1 MYIVKQS
8 SERALRIR
16 PPKIKNETPLP
27 SRLGPEFPFKA
38 LAVGQSFYLQY
49 CENIPY
55 KFSLVKERINRYNKL
70 YAVYFVAIKHN
81 DAPKRLEIA
90 RIL

>member
-27 SRLGPEFPFKA
+27 SRIGSEFPFRNGPSRS
-38 LAVGQSFYLQY
+38 VVYLQY

-55 KFSLVKERINRYNKL
+55 KFSLVKNESIVIIST
-70 YAVYFVAIKHN
+70 YAVCFVAIKHN